1 MHTPAR
7 AMTSL
12 ANVRPMVV
20 LSGALLGASGCYRT
34 QISSAPT
41 HDLGY
46 DRRTPSDAE
55 GAEISS
61 EWQAAPGRITGKVQW
76 GSCRIERMEYRF
88 DTITTRREPNKIVG
102 YSLLGGGVMAAAL
115 GIALWGASASCPNGG
130 CSGEKN
136 STFLILG
143 LGAGLPAIGV
153 GGATLLGNVSV
164 KDERTPRKEDVKDEV
179 GPCIEPGDPVAEAV
193 ARGQHDHRRRIVA
206 GTHGAQHVEA
216 VAARQAEVE
225 QHEVEALARQRA
237 ERRRRVAHPVDREA
251 LQPQRATQAVA
262 DHAVVF
268 HQQQAHRQGSRISR

>member
-1 MHTPAR
+1 M
-7 AMTSL
+7 L
-12 ANVRPMVV
+12 V

-34 QISSAPT
+34 QVSSAPT

-46 DRRTPSDAE
+46 DRRAPSDAE

-76 GSCRIERMEYRF
+76 GACRIERMEYRF
-88 DTITTRREPNKIVG
+88 DTITTRREPDKIAG
-102 YSLLGGGVMAAAL
+102 YSFLGGGVMAAAL
-115 GIALWGASASCPNGG
+115 GLALWGASASCPNGG

-179 GPCIEPGDPVAEAV
+179 GPCIEPKELPELALVLKVAEGKELPVNLSEDGSAT
-193 ARGQHDHRRRIVA
+193 IEIPA
-206 GTHGAQHVEA
+206 GFVLPEN
-216 VAARQAEVE
+216 AELPILV
-225 QHEVEALARQRA
+225 
-237 ERRRRVAHPVDREA
+237 RRVPRHAGDVLRRE
-251 LQPQRATQAVA
+251 
-262 DHAVVF
+262 
-268 HQQQAHRQGSRISR
+268 QQIGTVTLGTPAPPTP